1 MAMSK
6 GIYDNLLRIT
16 KPEQALQVRKN
27 ISVSEGKA
35 IYIASIN
42 PEREVAV
49 FPVDGKLV
57 TEGNRCDKLILSQ
70 YDGSETDWI
79 GHFIEL
85 KGCDISHAI
94 TQLEATL
101 NNKMFQDVSLK
112 QKYARIVGRKF
123 PANTGNSDVERAR
136 INFIKRYKCE
146 LRCLKYKQED
156 KI

>member
-1 MAMSK
+1 MVMSK
-6 GIYDNLLRIT
+6 GIYDILSNIT
-16 KPEQALQVRKN
+16 EPEKKLQIRKS

-35 IYIASIN
+35 IYVASVN
-42 PEREVAV
+42 PERKVAA
-49 FPVDGKLV
+49 FSVDGKLI
-57 TEGNRCDKLILSQ
+57 TEGNKCDKLILSQ

-123 PANTGNSDVERAR
+123 PANTGNSYIERAR
-136 INFIKRYKCE
+136 INFIRRYKCE
-146 LRCLKYKQED
+146 LKCLKYSQED

>member
-1 MAMSK
+1 MSK
-6 GIYDNLLRIT
+6 GIYDILSNIT
-16 KPEQALQVRKN
+16 EPEKKLQIRKN

-35 IYIASIN
+35 IYVASVN
-42 PEREVAV
+42 PERKVAA
-49 FPVDGKLV
+49 FPVDGKLI
-57 TEGNRCDKLILSQ
+57 TEGNKCDKLILSQ
-70 YDGSETDWI
+70 YDGSEADWI

-123 PANTGNSDVERAR
+123 PANTGNSDIERAR

-146 LRCLKYKQED
+146 LKCLKYSQED

>member
-1 MAMSK
+1 MSR
-6 GIYDNLLRIT
+6 GIYDILLSVT
-16 KPEQALQVRKN
+16 EPEKKLQVRKN

-35 IYIASIN
+35 VYIASVN
-42 PEREVAV
+42 PERKVAV
-49 FPVDGKLV
+49 FSVDGNLI
-57 TEGNRCDKLILSQ
+57 TDGNKCDKLILSQ
-70 YDGSETDWI
+70 HNESETDWI

-101 NNKMFQDVSLK
+101 NNKMFQDASLK

-146 LRCLKYKQED
+146 LKCLKYKQED

>member
-1 MAMSK
+1 MVMSK
-6 GIYDNLLRIT
+6 GIYDILSNITEPEKNLQI
-16 KPEQALQVRKN
+16 RKN

-35 IYIASIN
+35 IYVATVN
-42 PEREVAV
+42 PERKVAV
-49 FPVDGKLV
+49 FPVDGKLI
-57 TEGNRCDKLILSQ
+57 TEGNKCDKLILSQ
-70 YDGSETDWI
+70 YDGSEAEWI

-85 KGCDISHAI
+85 KGCDTSHAI

-123 PANTGNSDVERAR
+123 PANTGNSDIERAR

-146 LRCLKYKQED
+146 LKCLKYSQED